1 MGLSLLSFITNVVA
15 NLWEALNHN
24 QAGGGAGM
32 REGLAWNET
41 IFIKKSVISGIP
53 S

>member
-1 MGLSLLSFITNVVA
+1 MERGWRGEGMAWRGAGMREGLA
-15 NLWEALNHN
+15 WR
-24 QAGGGAGM
+24 GAGM
-32 REGLAWNET
+32 REGLAWNKT